1 MNKIRGLFA
10 SMMELIAPAPKGYV
24 KKVFRKKV
32 EKPQWLQDELKR
44 AAITKRA
51 VRAIR
56 NTRIANNGGYTNA
69 IK

>member
-1 MNKIRGLFA
+1 MNMLKSLWA
-10 SMMELIAPAPKGYV
+10 SMMELIAPTSKGYV

-32 EKPQWLQDELKR
+32 AKPQWLQDELKR

-51 VRAIR
+51 VHAIR
-56 NTRIANNGGYTNA
+56 NTRIANNGGYTND